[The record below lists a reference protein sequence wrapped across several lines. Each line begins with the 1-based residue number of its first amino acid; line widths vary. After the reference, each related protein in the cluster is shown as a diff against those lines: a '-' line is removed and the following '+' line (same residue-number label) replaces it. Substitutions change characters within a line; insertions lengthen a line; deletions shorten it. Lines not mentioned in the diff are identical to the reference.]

1 LSLWLKINLINYLCS
16 LNNYRGITLTPV
28 ISKLFESILLNKCEE
43 HLVTDELQ
51 FGFKKA
57 TGCPQAVFT
66 LQSVVEYFNVRGS
79 SVFAA
84 MWMKQVA
91 TWGIL
96 PRRPG
101 STRPRVHEVPGPRQE
116 VPKSLTSVVQ
126 LSANPNYLPADWA

>member
-1 LSLWLKINLINYLCS
+1 MSLWLKINLINYLCS
-16 LNNYRGITLTPV
+16 LNNYRGITLTPL

-66 LQSVVEYFNVRGS
+66 LQPVVEYFNVRGS

-84 MWMKQVA
+84 MLDITKAFDTVKHS
-91 TWGIL
+91 L
-96 PRRPG
+96 LFR
-101 STRPRVHEVPGPRQE
+101 
-116 VPKSLTSVVQ
+116 SLTQAGVPTWIVLLIVNWYS
-126 LSANPNYLPADWA
+126 